1 MYPII
6 IATGGGGAPSHAQY
20 EAGPAGAAGIV
31 TNGSGKG
38 LADGTEPSYID
49 NYW

>member
-6 IATGGGGAPSHAQY
+6 IATGGGGAPSHEPYQ
-20 EAGPAGAAGIV
+20 AGTAGAAGIV

-38 LADGTEPSYID
+38 LADGTEPSYKD